1 MTFGCEKFPRL
12 MLFGL
17 AWALLSVT
25 VLVLAGGGVAH
36 AADSTAQV
44 WQGEFKS
51 SALQKVVSIQ
61 LRYDAAPPELRFEPM
76 GCSVGLKPV
85 SPDSRSRFSVVRYKE
100 NEMSGPYCGT
110 WVGGTIE
117 IRPVGYGQS
126 AATMKLVSSNGRSQ
140 VEATIRPASG
150 TR

>member
-1 MTFGCEKFPRL
+1 MTFGREKFPRL
-12 MLFGL
+12 MRFGL
-17 AWALLSVT
+17 AWTLLSVT
-25 VLVLAGGGVAH
+25 GLVIACGGLARATDL
-36 AADSTAQV
+36 AAQV
-44 WQGEFKS
+44 WQGQYKS
-51 SALQKVVSIQ
+51 NALQKVVSIR
-61 LRYDAAPPELRFEPM
+61 LRYDATPPELRFEPM

-100 NEMSGPYCGT
+100 DEMSGPYCGT

-117 IRPVGYGQS
+117 IRPVGDGES
-126 AATMKLVSSNGRSQ
+126 AATMKLVSANGKSQ